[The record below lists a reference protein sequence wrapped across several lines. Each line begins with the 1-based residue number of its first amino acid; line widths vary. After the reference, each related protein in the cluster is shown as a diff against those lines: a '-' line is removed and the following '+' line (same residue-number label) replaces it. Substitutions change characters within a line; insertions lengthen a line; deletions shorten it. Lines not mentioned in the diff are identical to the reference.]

1 VRPLINVHYV
11 NRNDGSTP
19 GRGGVADRLTPG
31 IWKII
36 AVTVAGA
43 FMAQLSTTMVNVS
56 LSSPGVE
63 LHANVSGDPVGD
75 QRLSVGAGPDA
86 AAKRLAGR
94 THRRQGAVS
103 VVLLRFHALLGPMRH
118 RLVCKCT
125 DRIPNSARLE
135 RRADGTD
142 DAEDDHA
149 RCWDTGHHFLPAERP
164 RRNEAT
170 RLVLFLYGSDHLGE
184 RVGQIIL
191 ALSVVLLAMFFMVA
205 IRKGDRALID
215 LRLFKGV
222 AILACARFLRGVG
235 LSAVGIPSI
244 SAAYASVKKRDLP
257 MATTS
262 LNILQRL
269 GGR

>member
-1 VRPLINVHYV
+1 
-11 NRNDGSTP
+11 
-19 GRGGVADRLTPG
+19 
-31 IWKII
+31 
-36 AVTVAGA
+36 
-43 FMAQLSTTMVNVS
+43 
-56 LSSPGVE
+56 
-63 LHANVSGDPVGD
+63 
-75 QRLSVGAGPDA
+75 
-86 AAKRLAGR
+86 
-94 THRRQGAVS
+94 
-103 VVLLRFHALLGPMRH
+103 
-118 RLVCKCT
+118 
-125 DRIPNSARLE
+125 
-135 RRADGTD
+135 
-142 DAEDDHA
+142 
-149 RCWDTGHHFLPAERP
+149 
-164 RRNEAT
+164 
-170 RLVLFLYGSDHLGE
+170 LGE

-262 LNILQRL
+262 LNIVQRL